1 VASRFLALT
10 FLLVAFRAEDTFPRP
25 GLEIAIVVSVTD
37 GDTLKCSINGE
48 VKSVRLIGIDA
59 PELSQLPYGPN
70 SRDWLRLACPPGSTV
85 FLVTD
90 THHPADSYGRP
101 IRWVEFGETTLNIR
115 AIRYGHAFAY
125 RPPGRRVDRWDEVQ
139 EAEGKAMRN
148 RVGVWGVPGGV
159 TRPWIWRKQER

>member
-1 VASRFLALT
+1 LTRSFPLLILALVLSAT
-10 FLLVAFRAEDTFPRP
+10 APP
-25 GLEIAIVVSVTD
+25 PPVVVQAVVISITD
-37 GDTLKCSINGE
+37 GDTIKCLIHDE
-48 VKSVRLIGIDA
+48 VKSVRLIAVDA
-59 PELSQLPYGPN
+59 PELHQLPYGPN

-125 RPPGRRVDRWDEVQ
+125 RPPGRRVDRWAEVQ
-139 EAEGKAMRN
+139 AAEAEAIQARRGI
-148 RVGVWGVPGGV
+148 WGVPGGV
-159 TRPWIWRKQER
+159 TRPWIWRKQAR

>member
-1 VASRFLALT
+1 LTRCLPFLILALVLSAT
-10 FLLVAFRAEDTFPRP
+10 APPPPVVVQAV
-25 GLEIAIVVSVTD
+25 VVSITD
-37 GDTLKCSINGE
+37 GDTIKCLINDE

-101 IRWVEFGETTLNIR
+101 IRWVEFGETTLNIC
-115 AIRYGHAFAY
+115 AIRYGYAFAWK
-125 RPPGRRVDRWDEVQ
+125 PPGRGVDRWDEVQ

>member
-101 IRWVEFGETTLNIR
+101 IRWVEFGETTLNIC
-115 AIRYGHAFAY
+115 AIRYGYAFAWK
-125 RPPGRRVDRWDEVQ
+125 PPGRGVDRWDEVQ

-159 TRPWIWRKQER
+159 TRPWIWRKQQR